1 MDKKQFLD
9 ETGLEVLIKYIAENY
24 MSVVKVGVD
33 NFSNN
38 ANKPF
43 TSSQLKN
50 IIDSYN
56 TGKTV
61 LIKDHSSNWIHPTIQ
76 IIDQISDYG
85 NNKMVKIIFP
95 YNNSIHEIS
104 QSVSV

>member
-33 NFSNN
+33 NFSN
-38 ANKPF
+38 ANPF

-85 NNKMVKIIFP
+85 NDKVVKITFP
-95 YNNSIHEIS
+95 YNNSIHEIW

>member
-9 ETGLEVLIKYIAENY
+9 EEGLEVLIEYIAKNY
-24 MSVVKVGVD
+24 MSVVKIEVD
-33 NFSNN
+33 NFSNTN
-38 ANKPF
+38 PF
-43 TSSQLKN
+43 TSSQLKK

-85 NNKMVKIIFP
+85 NSKAVKITFP
-95 YNNSIHEIS
+95 YNNSVREIS